1 MEIQYLRT
9 VMAVLRTKSFSRAA
23 AALNV
28 TQSAV
33 SHRVKY
39 LEDHYG
45 CTLIDRSGAEITP
58 TEAGLRLLKKA
69 EQIVQ
74 LENELEK
81 DLLNTESCRK
91 FSICTT
97 VAFGIN
103 YLPKIMDNFFAS
115 RPNEVNLNI
124 LFQPPRQLLDGLR
137 DDSYDV
143 AVLEHDG
150 RHDFTGLKTFDL
162 PCDELI
168 FISKCKAE
176 LDNQQSP
183 LSWLLN
189 NNLITRLEGCS
200 CRDVLT
206 TNLKKGALQMSD
218 FKNTVV
224 CDDLRMTIDSV
235 LAGGGVSF
243 VSRNLVKDYIE
254 KGLLHEC
261 RVDGFVHQ
269 RNVTVLFKPN
279 KSTDDNVQFFMG
291 TLLAAMD
298 MPQPVL

>member
-1 MEIQYLRT
+1 METQYLRT
-9 VMAVLRTKSFSRAA
+9 LMAILRTKSFSRAA

-45 CTLIDRSGAEITP
+45 RTLIDRSGKEMAP
-58 TEAGLRLLKKA
+58 TEAGQKLLNKA
-69 EQIVQ
+69 EQIVK
-74 LENELEK
+74 LEDEL
-81 DLLNTESCRK
+81 DIDFSDTELDRK

-103 YLPKIMDNFFAS
+103 HLPKIMNKFFIFHS
-115 RPNEVNLNI
+115 NDLHLSI
-124 LFQPPRQLLDGLR
+124 LIQPPKQLLDGLR
-137 DDSYDV
+137 DDLYDV
-143 AVLEHDG
+143 AVLEHNG
-150 RHDFTGLKTFDL
+150 GHDFTGLKTFDL
-162 PCDELI
+162 PNDELV

-176 LDNQQSP
+176 LDTQQSP

-189 NNLITRLEGCS
+189 NCIITRLEGCS

-206 TNLKKGALQMSD
+206 NNLHRCALQMAD
-218 FKNTVV
+218 FKGTVV

-261 RVDGFVHQ
+261 RVDGFQHW
-269 RNVTVLFKPN
+269 RNITVLLKPI
-279 KSTDDNVQFFMG
+279 KSADDNMQFFLG
-291 TLLAAMD
+291 TLLESMKESKP
-298 MPQPVL
+298 MH